1 VTAFRRW
8 QSAPYLFPR
17 SKLVVTLEF
26 IRANEHR
33 FHDKVGKFG
42 RQSQAGAQYP
52 VDLQFELLM
61 NELTQEG
68 AAEQARQHGV
78 RARGPADGLDA
89 FMKQLEAFIKQAEED
104 EKERGHITSF
114 DFPEKYVSQLV
125 GRQGGNI
132 NALREKYDVEIDTQ
146 KDKGKVHIKGPKKNA
161 TACQAE
167 IMKAL
172 KGWEDEVNFS
182 LIMEP
187 RFHRMVI
194 GKGGENLTKLQNKY
208 DGVRIQFPRSGSTPD
223 DQSVAD
229 DASQIGGSRKSR
241 PAQAA
246 NVVTVRG
253 PRARAEAVRKELL
266 DLEQFY
272 KDHSQTTSVSVARSQ
287 IPSLMGKGGR
297 EMELLRADTGANI
310 DVPQMDNGGS
320 DRVEIKLTGSK
331 EQINAAKSE
340 LLKKSKTFDD
350 IVERR
355 LIIDKKHH
363 KDLIGA
369 GGANIRKI
377 VTAAGGP
384 ENNAR
389 AVQFPKGDGPDS
401 NEVVVRGPKEVVDKI
416 CAALEALAT
425 TKDNEITEVVDVP
438 AERHFQL
445 IGTGG
450 DIRKRLETEFGV
462 SINVPRR
469 GSGET
474 GVKITGPASEVS
486 KAISHISNVTKPKPE
501 ARVDIPKSLHHTV
514 SNNGRLFANLRNQG
528 IIVVHDGVRAPPK
541 PESGASTPRTNGNA
555 PLITDDPADSFSWS
569 MITTGPLA
577 GDEDMI
583 PWILRGQS
591 EENVAAARKKVEEAL
606 EKASKPSTTGYLI
619 LSDPKL
625 HRHVVGKGGSKVGEI
640 RDKTGCIIQ
649 IPQNKPGNASEAIT
663 IIGDREACEE
673 AKEMILEAVEEGQ
686 NRS

>member
-1 VTAFRRW
+1 V
-8 QSAPYLFPR
+8 QIQ
-17 SKLVVTLEF
+17 K
-26 IRANEHR
+26 ANKHSL
-33 FHDKVGKFG
+33 HDKVGAFG
-42 RQSQAGAQYP
+42 RQSQTGVQYP
-52 VDLQFELLM
+52 VDLQFDLLM
-61 NELTQEG
+61 NELVQEE
-68 AAEQARQHGV
+68 AAEQSRQHGV
-78 RARGPADGLDA
+78 RARGPADELDA
-89 FMKQLEAFIKQAEED
+89 FMQQLEAFIIQAGED

-114 DFPEKYVSQLV
+114 DFPDKYVSQLV

-132 NALREKYDVEIDTQ
+132 NALREKHDVEIDTQ

-161 TACQAE
+161 AACQAE

-172 KGWEDEVNFS
+172 KGWEDEANFS
-182 LIMEP
+182 LIIEP
-187 RFHRMVI
+187 RFHRMLI
-194 GKGGENLTKLQNKY
+194 GKGGENLTKLQNKF

-229 DASQIGGSRKSR
+229 DASQAGGNKRSR
-241 PAQAA
+241 PAQGA
-246 NVVTVRG
+246 NVVTIRG
-253 PRARAEAVRKELL
+253 PRAKAESVRKELL
-266 DLEQFY
+266 DLEQY
-272 KDHSQTTSVSVARSQ
+272 YRDHSQTTTVSVARSQ

-297 EMELLRADTGANI
+297 EVEMLRADSGASI
-310 DVPQMDNGGS
+310 DVPQMDNGSS

-340 LLKKSKTFDD
+340 LLKRSKLFDD

-355 LIIDKKHH
+355 LNIDKKHH

-369 GGANIRKI
+369 GGSNIRRI

-389 AVQFPKGDGPDS
+389 AVQFPKSDGPDS
-401 NEVVVRGPKEVVDKI
+401 NEVVVRGPKEVVEKI
-416 CAALEALAT
+416 CAALQAVAA
-425 TKDNEITEVVDVP
+425 TKDNEVTEVVDIP
-438 AERHFQL
+438 TERHSQL

-462 SINVPRR
+462 SINVPRK
-469 GSGET
+469 GSGDT
-474 GVKITGPASEVS
+474 GVKITGPALEVS
-486 KAISHISNVTKPKPE
+486 KAVSHISSLTKAKPE
-501 ARVDIPKSLHHTV
+501 ERIDIPKSLHHTV

-541 PESGASTPRTNGNA
+541 PESGTSTPRTNGNA

-569 MITTGPLA
+569 IITTGPLA

-591 EENVAAARKKVEEAL
+591 EEGVAAARKKVEDAL
-606 EKASKPSTTGYLI
+606 DKASKPSTTGYLI

-640 RDKTGCIIQ
+640 RDKTGCVIQ
-649 IPQNKPGNASEAIT
+649 VPPNKPGNASEAIT
-663 IIGDREACEE
+663 IVGERDACEE
-673 AKEMILEAVEEGQ
+673 AKDMILEAVEEGQ
-686 NRS
+686 ARS